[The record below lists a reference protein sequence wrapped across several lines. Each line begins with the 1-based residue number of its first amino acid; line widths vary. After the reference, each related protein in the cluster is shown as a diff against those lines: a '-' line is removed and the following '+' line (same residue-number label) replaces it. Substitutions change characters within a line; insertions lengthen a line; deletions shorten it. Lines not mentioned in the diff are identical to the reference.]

1 MADRTRSGR
10 RFAGLA
16 SIRARLTAAACLV
29 VAGALLVGAVGH
41 PDRPAP
47 HARREP
53 RRRGGAAGRG
63 RGRAGRGAARSRPP
77 SRSTATRTRTSRS
90 ATASGRAVARTL
102 QPDAG
107 QARRHLPP
115 RGRRPGD
122 PHPEDPRARG
132 GGRLPDRGA
141 QRPGADVRRGHDL
154 RRRQPRPRQGDRD
167 GRTSP
172 PALGG
177 AAAGGARR
185 GDRLVR
191 RRPRPAARRGDAGR
205 GRGDHG
211 ARTWAGGCRCPGRA
225 TRSGAWPP
233 R

>member
-29 VAGALLVGAVGH
+29 VAGALLVGAAVILTVLRHTLDENLDDAAVQRAKDVAAQVESGTLDDPLPVHGDEDAYIDVRAADGH
-41 PDRPAP
+41 
-47 HARREP
+47 
-53 RRRGGAAGRG
+53 
-63 RGRAGRGAARSRPP
+63 
-77 SRSTATRTRTSRS
+77 
-90 ATASGRAVARTL
+90 AVARTSNL
-102 QPDAG
+102 KQDTPVATF
-107 QARRHLPP
+107 R
-115 RGRRPGD
+115 
-122 PHPEDPRARG
+122 PEDDDPEIRTQKIPVPRG

-167 GRTSP
+167 CRTPP

-177 AAAGGARR
+177 AAAGGAGR
-185 GDRLVR
+185 GDRVVR

-211 ARTWAGGCRCPGRA
+211 PGPGAARAGAPGTT